1 MSREPSENPSER
13 KRLNA
18 SIARK
23 EVEQANKKG
32 QSVRSKANERI
43 RQGNSK

>member
-1 MSREPSENPSER
+1 MSKEPSENPSEP

-23 EVEQANKKG
+23 EIEQANRKA
-32 QSVRSKANERI
+32 QPVRSKSNERI